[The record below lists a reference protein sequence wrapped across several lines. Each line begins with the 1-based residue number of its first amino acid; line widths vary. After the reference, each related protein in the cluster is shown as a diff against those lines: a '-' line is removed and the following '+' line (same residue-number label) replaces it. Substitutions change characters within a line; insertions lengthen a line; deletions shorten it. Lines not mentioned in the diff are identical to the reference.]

1 MEIPNHMAPM
11 LISAVRDGLLY
22 QDRLQKSETLRN
34 REDYEEHILLLSQFL
49 EFLKEEYKAI
59 EDEAG
64 IPLEKLL

>member
-1 MEIPNHMAPM
+1 MNTPNHMAPM

-22 QDRLQKSETLRN
+22 QDQLLKSETHRN
-34 REDYEEHILLLSQFL
+34 RCDYEEHVLQLSQFL

-59 EDEAG
+59 EGEAG